1 MFRWS
6 NIIEQNR
13 EKLIEALESAYKE
26 AVDCR
31 HMQYVVEI
39 YKDGTIRTWACAA
52 GSSSFSA
59 DSWNGESTVVGTYCL
74 QYMDIE
80 VTEEDF
86 RRHMTAEEQQDVAW
100 RAEEDGLSFLNYI
113 YNSGNYME
121 LIEEVEQE
129 WLDWYKDE
137 YIYTVARDT
146 VQNKII
152 NEYECERGYDLM
164 RSYEDKNCINEIW
177 EG

>member
-6 NIIEQNR
+6 EIIEQNR
-13 EKLIEALESAYKE
+13 GKLVEALESAYKE
-26 AVDCR
+26 AVDNR
-31 HMQYVVEI
+31 HMQYITEI

-52 GSSSFSA
+52 GSTSFSA
-59 DSWNGESTVVGTYCL
+59 DSWNGKSIVVATYCF

-86 RRHMTAEEQQDVAW
+86 HRHMTEEERKDVAW
-100 RAEEDGLSFLNYI
+100 RAEEDGLSFVNYI
-113 YNSGNYME
+113 YNSGNYTE

-129 WLDWYKDE
+129 WLDWYKGE
-137 YIYTVARDT
+137 YAHASACDT
-146 VQNKII
+146 VDYKI
-152 NEYECERGYDLM
+152 YDELRM
-164 RSYEDKNCINEIW
+164 

>member
-1 MFRWS
+1 MFSWS
-6 NIIEQNR
+6 EIIEQNR
-13 EKLIEALESAYKE
+13 EKLIEALEKAYKE
-26 AVDCR
+26 AADNR

-39 YKDGTIRTWACAA
+39 YKDRTIRTWACAA

-59 DSWNGESTVVGTYCL
+59 DSWNGNSIVVATYCF

-86 RRHMTAEEQQDVAW
+86 RRHMTTEEQQVVTW

-113 YNSGNYME
+113 YNSGNYTE

-129 WLDWYKDE
+129 WLDWYKGE
-137 YIYTVARDT
+137 YAHASACDT
-146 VQNKII
+146 VDYKI
-152 NEYECERGYDLM
+152 YDELRM
-164 RSYEDKNCINEIW
+164 